1 MTAKAP
7 LQGRAGTERSEPNAP
22 DHARWQAAAL
32 SPNDNVA
39 IALEPVA
46 AGQDVIVS
54 LGDRA
59 LTITSLE
66 PLGLGHKIA
75 LVDLRPGDALIKYG
89 ECIGE
94 ATTSIARGA
103 WVHVHNLTSRRAR
116 QDGATTSAFD
126 AHAYMQATAMALALS
141 IPAASQATVA
151 ANLTRLHAL
160 AQEVLSFEIPQHS
173 SGSDRDSQDVE
184 RQ

>member
-1 MTAKAP
+1 VTAKAP

-22 DHARWQAAAL
+22 DHPSWQATAL

-46 AGQDVIVS
+46 AGQDVVVS

-116 QDGATTSAFD
+116 QDGATSAFD
-126 AHAYMQATAMALALS
+126 AHAYMQATAMALELS

-151 ANLTRLHAL
+151 ANLTCLHAL

-173 SGSDRDSQDVE
+173 SGSDPDSQDVE